1 MSLKEYVAKR
11 FEKIIVTETGPE
23 TKHDILVLLGV
34 AKYLD
39 QKSYSDNIVDA
50 ASFGD
55 TVPDSVSG

>member
-39 QKSYSDNIVDA
+39 QKSVV
-50 ASFGD
+50 FH
-55 TVPDSVSG
+55 